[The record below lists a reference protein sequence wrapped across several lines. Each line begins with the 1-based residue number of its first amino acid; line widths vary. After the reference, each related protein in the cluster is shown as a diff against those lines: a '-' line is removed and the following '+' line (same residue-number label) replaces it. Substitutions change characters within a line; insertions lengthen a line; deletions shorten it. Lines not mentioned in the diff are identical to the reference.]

1 MPRWRERVGVFG
13 WWARGAADL
22 LMLNVSLLLV
32 LSLKHG
38 VDHRRGRDVPVVS
51 RCEGKVLLRGTYAH
65 AGHRRSEYG
74 TPAVLIQRRVF
85 SVNTR
90 KKTPS
95 A

>member
-1 MPRWRERVGVFG
+1 MQREEPRKRSN
-13 WWARGAADL
+13 AYA
-22 LMLNVSLLLV
+22 MLNVSLLLV